1 MGLWQDA
8 KSRGEAL
15 VERYGRIAIGTFLVL
30 MIANYSL
37 FYVLIDMGVE
47 LKGAA
52 GTSGKAAAAFAAYK
66 LFMPLRIALAAVLTP
81 FVARVVWRF
90 RPPPEASPGEAP
102 SEAG

>member
-1 MGLWQDA
+1 MWQDA
-8 KSRGEAL
+8 KRRGEVL

-30 MIANYSL
+30 MVANYTL

-90 RPPPEASPGEAP
+90 RPPAETSSGEAP
-102 SEAG
+102 PKAS